1 MLRSVP
7 SDMRCGSFF
16 ASAWNRSP
24 LGKMAT
30 EQYDALLAIKGSSGA
45 NGVTVGE
52 ISEQLQVKHHTTVSF
67 STDWKHES

>member
-1 MLRSVP
+1 MRKLLRFSKELVATRAKP
-7 SDMRCGSFF
+7 T
-16 ASAWNRSP
+16 
-24 LGKMAT
+24 T

-52 ISEQLQVKHHTTVSF
+52 ISEQLQVKFTLPLVF